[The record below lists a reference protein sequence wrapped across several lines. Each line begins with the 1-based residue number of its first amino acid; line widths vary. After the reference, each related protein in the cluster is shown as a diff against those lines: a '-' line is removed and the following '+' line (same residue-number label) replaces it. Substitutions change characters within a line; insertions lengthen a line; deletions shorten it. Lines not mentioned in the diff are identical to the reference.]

1 MDATDLKILKMM
13 QENARISNAEIS
25 RNLDMA
31 PSAVLERIRKLESKD
46 IIKGYEV
53 RLNPE
58 SLDYGLVAF
67 IFVRELEGK
76 GSWDTG
82 GQLAKIPEVLEVHH
96 VAGEDCL
103 LVKVRTKDTAHLEK
117 LLTKDFAAIE
127 SVISTRTTIALSTI
141 KESISIPLTGK
152 EN

>member
-25 RNLDMA
+25 RNLNMA

-82 GQLAKIPEVLEVHH
+82 SQLAKIP
-96 VAGEDCL
+96 
-103 LVKVRTKDTAHLEK
+103 
-117 LLTKDFAAIE
+117 
-127 SVISTRTTIALSTI
+127 
-141 KESISIPLTGK
+141 
-152 EN
+152 